1 MKLDDV
7 LNSARDSFT
16 VKRVYGEPY
25 EKGGLTVIP
34 AAAVRGGAGG
44 GTGHDERARRVRAA
58 ASACPA
64 ARLGRMSSKTARSG
78 GSPRWTRIGSS

>member
-34 AAAVRGGAGG
+34 AAVVRGGAGG
-44 GTGHDERARRVRAA
+44 GTGHDEK
-58 ASACPA
+58 
-64 ARLGRMSSKTARSG
+64 GTG
-78 GSPRWTRIGSS
+78 